1 LSGREA
7 FPSDRASF
15 FYRPTELLGI
25 VLGISHY
32 YKHQPEKS
40 EWLQKILVEG
50 EQRLIHNDLWTYLLS
65 AYAANILSI
74 NWKSKSLPLA
84 SEMSLDELALVKW
97 LCTVDSNLSS
107 RFGLIQMEPAINKA
121 LLENCVEFSDSNLGT
136 SYTALL
142 YFALKTTTNQI
153 IQLCWNDF
161 EQIYSNPKSA
171 VEWLGNTC
179 NNIHDVTQRLQL
191 YLSRESISDTL
202 NIPAMNSLMQL
213 LDRLHLDASLVESE
227 LGKQIKMHSSLFV
240 GVNQGNINTGD
251 NVTMT
256 HNQDE
261 SVKNKTT
268 IGANANIGVLNSGS
282 GTVSNFSQNIG
293 QSTDEIIRLV
303 TSLRDMA
310 QQFPEAQ
317 RQEALIT
324 LDDLQED
331 ISNPEKQKP
340 ERIKIRLGRLIS
352 IAGMIAGLAAGAADF
367 SNNVLELSEK
377 LGVPIGLNHPSII
390 QQLPSSMI

>member
-1 LSGREA
+1 
-7 FPSDRASF
+7 
-15 FYRPTELLGI
+15 
-25 VLGISHY
+25 
-32 YKHQPEKS
+32 
-40 EWLQKILVEG
+40 
-50 EQRLIHNDLWTYLLS
+50 
-65 AYAANILSI
+65 
-74 NWKSKSLPLA
+74 
-84 SEMSLDELALVKW
+84 
-97 LCTVDSNLSS
+97 
-107 RFGLIQMEPAINKA
+107 
-121 LLENCVEFSDSNLGT
+121 
-136 SYTALL
+136 
-142 YFALKTTTNQI
+142 
-153 IQLCWNDF
+153 
-161 EQIYSNPKSA
+161 
-171 VEWLGNTC
+171 
-179 NNIHDVTQRLQL
+179 
-191 YLSRESISDTL
+191 
-202 NIPAMNSLMQL
+202 MQL

-293 QSTDEIIRLV
+293 QNNDELTKLV
-303 TSLRDMA
+303 ISLREMA
-310 QQFPEAQ
+310 QKFPEAQ
-317 RQEALIT
+317 RQEALVT

-340 ERIKIRLGRLIS
+340 ERIMIRLRRLVA
-352 IAGMIAGLAAGAADF
+352 IAGAIAGIVAGAADF

-377 LGVPIGLNHPSII
+377 LGVSIELNHSSLI